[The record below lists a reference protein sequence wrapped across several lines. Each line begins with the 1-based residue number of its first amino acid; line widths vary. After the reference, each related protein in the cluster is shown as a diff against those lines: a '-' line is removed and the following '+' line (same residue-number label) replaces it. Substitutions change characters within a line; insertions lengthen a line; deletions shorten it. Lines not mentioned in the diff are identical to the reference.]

1 MRDALSELSDEKRK
15 LIGKYRLVPK
25 DIDGKIYW
33 VRRFGNRPDHPYAT
47 QRAFRN
53 CHIIELVFSFYD
65 LCVAKMTYF
74 KNNFADYIPCKNNY
88 RAGQMEECEPWDM
101 EILVQRE
108 TGIVIDLRNLAEI
121 SDIEVFREM
130 CEWLESRLDEA
141 DARSRKVMGL

>member
-1 MRDALSELSDEKRK
+1 MRDALAELSDEKRK

-25 DIDGKIYW
+25 DINGKIYW

-47 QRAFRN
+47 QRALRN

-88 RAGQMEECEPWDM
+88 RVGQMEECEPWDM

-121 SDIEVFREM
+121 SDIEVFKEM
-130 CEWLESRLDEA
+130 CKWLESRLNEA
-141 DARSRKVMGL
+141 DACSRKVMGL